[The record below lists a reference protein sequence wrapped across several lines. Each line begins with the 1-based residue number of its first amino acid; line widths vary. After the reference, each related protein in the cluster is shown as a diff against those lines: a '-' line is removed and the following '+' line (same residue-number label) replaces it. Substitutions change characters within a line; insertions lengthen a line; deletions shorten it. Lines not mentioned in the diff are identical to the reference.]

1 MIKVAQP
8 PFLKLICLGSLL
20 EIVTVLTLS
29 FDEGRGSASQKTLD
43 WVCCLLLD
51 PYTAAW
57 RRWLW
62 KRCTSFGFL
71 PCCPESTKKWFDFA
85 IFDGDGIFLHKPG
98 NHNNMKEA
106 DLNSSTD
113 YSTPGPS
120 TVMVP

>member
-57 RRWLW
+57 RR
-62 KRCTSFGFL
+62 
-71 PCCPESTKKWFDFA
+71 
-85 IFDGDGIFLHKPG
+85 
-98 NHNNMKEA
+98 
-106 DLNSSTD
+106 
-113 YSTPGPS
+113 
-120 TVMVP
+120 